1 MDTKFAKSTKS
12 NKIVSVQYL
21 FSKIDS
27 IDSMK
32 NFNRLELSPIN

>member
-12 NKIVSVQYL
+12 NKIVSVQHL
-21 FSKIDS
+21 SSKNS

-32 NFNRLELSPIN
+32 YVNRLELSPIN